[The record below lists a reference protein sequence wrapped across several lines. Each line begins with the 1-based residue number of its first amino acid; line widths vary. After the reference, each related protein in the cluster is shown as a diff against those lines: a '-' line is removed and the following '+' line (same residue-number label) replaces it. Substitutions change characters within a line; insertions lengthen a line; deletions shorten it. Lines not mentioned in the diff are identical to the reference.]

1 MLSPNMNMCPYIGVE
16 SGTHDVPELSRLI
29 GSAMFTE
36 DCICI
41 SWDECDEWDFA
52 SGLLDVRC
60 WLPAAP
66 PVAVATERGLDAE
79 RFFSSLG
86 TSFIPH
92 FGQLP
97 G

>member
-1 MLSPNMNMCPYIGVE
+1 MCPYIGVE
-16 SGTHDVPELSRLI
+16 SGTHDVPELSRLM
-29 GSAMFTE
+29 GSAMLTV

-41 SWDECDEWDFA
+41 SWDECDEWDLP
-52 SGLLDVRC
+52 SGLFEVRC
-60 WLPAAP
+60 SLRAVLA
-66 PVAVATERGLDAE
+66 VAVATEGGLDAE